1 MAKFPTYERRQGL
14 GGGATASYASDGAFS
29 APGRAMQGLGD
40 AISSAGD
47 AWAAQLEKTKNSQ
60 DDTWFSRARA
70 ETAMELQQFDDE
82 QRRAATGD
90 AAGYQEAVKGR
101 FAEVRQRHLGEA
113 PSPRAQQMYDEW
125 SFTYSAK
132 VDETTGTFRAASELA
147 KRNDD
152 FAAAMLAHTQTVFA
166 DPASYEDVKKRILD
180 DLEGAKQ
187 WMTPEQELEVRAKM
201 DRELDLAKAKGDI
214 VLDPKAFLE
223 KTGLTATP
231 GKVNIRF
238 GATVDA
244 AIEAAAA
251 RHGVSADALRVIAKI
266 ESGGNPNAQNPNSS
280 AGGLFQFTDGT
291 AKQYGLVDKNDPASA
306 SDAAARLMRDNAAT
320 LRSALGREPTIGE
333 LYLAH
338 QQGARGAVNLLSN
351 PERLAAHVVGE
362 DAVRLNGGGPG
373 MRAQQFANIWISKAE
388 KIAGGAGGPSPD
400 FSHPD
405 FRNLSPDDLMALGE
419 EAQQRVSAS
428 DRAAKAQYD
437 AALAQ
442 AKGAFQLGIA
452 TGDPAVTQQA
462 ILASPLDDGDKAA
475 LVNSLNEK
483 RKDDVLA
490 AKILSGIAEGAAL
503 DPYDEQTKKGVGL
516 AYDAMVGGASIHDED
531 GNARTIANYVYGRT
545 GVLPGKVSNQIRSG
559 LVSNDPARAAAAAS
573 LAAELAALRGDAS
586 LGEQPGGKDIAEA
599 AQAWRHATER
609 LGMSSEDAGQYM
621 VDLRDP
627 EKLAQRKAFM
637 ESDHAKRLI
646 EDIDVSDVRA
656 LFDPGV
662 MGLWRDP
669 DFPSEVGSAIATE
682 EYREIYKQ
690 SLFETAGDEDLAKDR
705 ASLRFKRMY
714 GVGETPNGSF
724 IMKNAPGA
732 LLPTDDKGSHDWTK
746 TQLMDEL
753 RRDGVGA
760 SEVLLIPSQETDIAR
775 REGQEHI
782 PFDVWYKDENG
793 AWQTYPGVF
802 VPDTTRRNEQIDE
815 RLRKGVEA
823 AERERERRKAEAE
836 RAKAREK
843 AVDEVIKDDTTQD
856 WMKAREVE
864 RLMELERLEND
875 RIRVEEES
883 AVKAKEEVKPEQPKT
898 DLSGVSIGEV
908 PGKMKPGTSY
918 SVYRNEEDARMA
930 FRNGVVK
937 IGEEFL
943 IRPDPAN
950 PRNQKIYRFNKE
962 FEGSDPLNVS
972 P

>member
-14 GGGATASYASDGAFS
+14 GGGTTASYASAGAFA
-29 APGRAMQGLGD
+29 APGEALQDLGGTI
-40 AISSAGD
+40 ASAGN
-47 AWAAQLEKTKNSQ
+47 AWADKLERVKNSQ

-70 ETAMELQQFDDE
+70 ETAMEVQRYNEE
-82 QRRAATGD
+82 QKQAATGD

-125 SFTYSAK
+125 SFTYSAR
-132 VDETTGTFRAASELA
+132 VDSETGTFRAASELA

-152 FAAAMLAHTQTVFA
+152 FASAMLAHTQTVFA
-166 DPASYEDVKKRILD
+166 DPSTFEDVRKRVND

-187 WMTPEQELEVRAKM
+187 WMTPEQEFEVRSKI
-201 DRELDLAKAKGDI
+201 DRELELAKAKGDI
-214 VLDPKAFLE
+214 IRDPKAFLE

-231 GKVNIRF
+231 LAATDAHSSAAALLRKFEGFRETPYWDVNADRVGYGSDTITRAD
-238 GATVDA
+238 GSVERVTKETRVSRADAERDLARRIGESESTAVGQVGVDA
-244 AIEAAAA
+244 WSALPAPARAALISVAYNYGSLPKSVVNAVKGGDVEAIASAVGGLSANKTRRAQEAA
-251 RHGVSADALRVIAKI
+251 VI
-266 ESGGNPNAQNPNSS
+266 
-280 AGGLFQFTDGT
+280 
-291 AKQYGLVDKNDPASA
+291 
-306 SDAAARLMRDNAAT
+306 
-320 LRSALGREPTIGE
+320 
-333 LYLAH
+333 
-338 QQGARGAVNLLSN
+338 RGA
-351 PERLAAHVVGE
+351 
-362 DAVRLNGGGPG
+362 
-373 MRAQQFANIWISKAE
+373 
-388 KIAGGAGGPSPD
+388 AGIPASPD
-400 FSHPD
+400 FNHPD
-405 FRNLSPDDLMALGE
+405 FRHLSTDDLITLGE
-419 EAQQRVSAS
+419 EAQRRVSAAE
-428 DRAAKAQYD
+428 REAQ
-437 AALAQ
+437 AQAEASLAQ
-442 AKGAFQLGIA
+442 VKGAFSLGIA
-452 TGDPAVTQQA
+452 TGDPAVTQGA
-462 ILASPLDDGDKAA
+462 ILASPLKDADKAS
-475 LVNSLNEK
+475 LINSLNEK
-483 RKDDVLA
+483 RKDEILA
-490 AKILSGIAEGAAL
+490 SEYLGKIASGGGM
-503 DPYDEQTKKGVGL
+503 DPYDTKNRKGVGL
-516 AYDAMVGGASIHDED
+516 AYDSMTRGAGIDDET
-531 GNARTIANYVYGRT
+531 ARSVAGYVYGQS
-545 GVLPGKVSNQIRSG
+545 GIVPGKVSNAIRQGVFSG
-559 LVSNDPARAAAAAS
+559 DPSRAAMAGS
-573 LAAELAALRGDAS
+573 LAVDLARIRGDAA
-586 LGEQPGGKDIAEA
+586 LAEQEGGKDLAEA
-599 AQAWRHATER
+599 AQAYRHATET
-609 LGMSSEDAGQYM
+609 LGMSPEDAGQYL
-621 VDLRDP
+621 VDMHDP

-669 DFPSEVGSAIATE
+669 DFPSEAGSAIATE

-815 RLRKGVEA
+815 GLRKGVEA

-918 SVYRNEEDARMA
+918 SVYRNEKDARRA
-930 FRNGVVK
+930 LRLGAIK

-950 PRNQKIYRFNKE
+950 PKNQKIYRFNKE
-962 FEGSDPLNVS
+962 FEGLDPLNVS